1 MYTDCFTPVCTCVIS
16 VLTLA
21 AARQGTKTLT
31 GTRGTDYVPKVFG
44 LICLGNE
51 SRLCIVV
58 DFKAGQNAREYLEQF
73 LPCAVKDT
81 SLPPPLPPHSPPP
94 PVVISPLVSVTVT
107 LETSAGESV

>member
-1 MYTDCFTPVCTCVIS
+1 MIS
-16 VLTLA
+16 VLVLA
-21 AARQGTKTLT
+21 AARQETKTPI

-51 SRLCIVV
+51 SHLCIIV

-81 SLPPPLPPHSPPP
+81 SLPPSLLPHPPPP
-94 PVVISPLVSVTVT
+94 PVVISPLVSVTAM